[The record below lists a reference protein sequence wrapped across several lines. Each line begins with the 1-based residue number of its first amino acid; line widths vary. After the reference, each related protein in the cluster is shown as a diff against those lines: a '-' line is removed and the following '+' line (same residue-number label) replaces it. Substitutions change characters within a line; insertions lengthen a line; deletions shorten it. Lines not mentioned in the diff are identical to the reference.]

1 MNILLQGNNLG
12 VRGKGHYNWLFNDVN
27 LKIGS
32 GDIIVIY
39 GNSGSGKSLL
49 GDILCGLKKPNRG
62 LVERHV
68 PVAFATQHFTL
79 YRDLTVRENLDFIDA
94 IHDNASVNQ
103 VNILS
108 STGLTGWENTRADK
122 LPMGLRKMLQIACAI
137 VQDTPLIIFDEP
149 VYGLDQPL
157 SVLFNRVIEI
167 LSKQNRGILIL
178 TSQRLK
184 LTAPT
189 GVFELAEHGLIAVSP
204 TNTIKDNQFTYQSE
218 GVG

>member
-12 VRGKGHYNWLFNDVN
+12 VRGKGHNNWLFNDVN
-27 LKIGS
+27 LKIAS

-49 GDILCGLKKPNRG
+49 GDILCGLKKPSRG
-62 LVERHV
+62 LVERQA

-79 YRDLTVRENLDFIDA
+79 YKDLTVRENMDFIDA
-94 IHDNASVNQ
+94 IHDNPAVNKA
-103 VNILS
+103 NILS
-108 STGLTGWENTRADK
+108 STGLSGWENTRADK
-122 LPMGLRKMLQIACAI
+122 LPMGLRKMLQIACTA
-137 VQDTPLIIFDEP
+137 VQDTPLLIFDEP
-149 VYGLDQPL
+149 TCGLDQPL
-157 SVLFNRVIEI
+157 NVLFNRLIET
-167 LSKQNRGILIL
+167 LAKQNRGILIL

-189 GVFELAEHGLIAVSP
+189 GVFELADHGLIAVSP
-204 TNTIKDNQFTYQSE
+204 SNTIKDNQFAYQSE